1 MAFSLEDYFARI
13 GYEGTPQADV
23 ETLGTLQAHHIAS
36 IAFENLDVLLDR
48 EIHLDDGAVFEKL
61 VTARRGGYCFEQNG
75 LLERVLREL
84 RFNVRSLAARVL
96 IARPDQVPPRTH
108 RLLCVAVHG
117 EEWLVD
123 VGFGS
128 QTLPQPMRFLPGEEV
143 ITPSGIYRLDAD
155 HDDFIL
161 NLFQNN
167 VWQPLYRFDTED
179 QYAADFLMA
188 NHFIAHWP
196 DSHFRQHI
204 LMSRHL
210 PDGGKVTLNNFRFTH
225 YGRDGVTIHEEDL
238 TPDRLAEVL
247 ETEFLLGLTHP
258 QHGLSPATLHKL
270 GRFA

>member
-238 TPDRLAEVL
+238 TPDRLADVL

-258 QHGLSPATLHKL
+258 QHGLTPATLHKL

>member
-238 TPDRLAEVL
+238 TPDRLVEVL

-258 QHGLSPATLHKL
+258 QHGLTPATLHKL

>member
-1 MAFSLEDYFARI
+1 MAFSLEEYFARI
-13 GYEGTPQADV
+13 GYDGTPQTDV
-23 ETLGTLQAHHIAS
+23 ETLAALQAHHIAS

-48 EIHLDDGAVFEKL
+48 EIHLDDGALFEKL

-96 IARPDQVPPRTH
+96 IAQPNQVPPRTH
-108 RLLCVAVHG
+108 RLLCVTVHG

-128 QTLPQPMRFLPGEEV
+128 QTLTQPMRFVAGAEV
-143 ITPSGIYRLDAD
+143 VTHSGIYRLEAD

-161 NLFQNN
+161 TLFQGGE
-167 VWQPLYRFDTED
+167 WQPLYRFDTED

-196 DSHFRQHI
+196 DSHFRHHI
-204 LMSRHL
+204 LLSRHL
-210 PDGGKVTLNNFRFTH
+210 PEGGKVTLNNFHFTH
-225 YGRDGVTIHEEDL
+225 YGSDGVTIREEDL
-238 TPDRLAEVL
+238 TPERLAEVL

-258 QHGLSPATLHKL
+258 QHGISSVNLHKL
-270 GRFA
+270 NRFA

>member
-258 QHGLSPATLHKL
+258 QHGLTPATLHKL

>member
-210 PDGGKVTLNNFRFTH
+210 SDGGKVTLNNFRFTH

-258 QHGLSPATLHKL
+258 QHGLTPATLHKL

>member
-143 ITPSGIYRLDAD
+143 ITPYGIYRLDAD

-258 QHGLSPATLHKL
+258 QHGLTPATLHKL

>member
-238 TPDRLAEVL
+238 TPDRLTEVL

-258 QHGLSPATLHKL
+258 QHGLTPATLHKL